1 MDLQPGSGR
10 HRPVL
15 IMVTILISVLAGG
28 CDLITS
34 LGTREVRIRNMYNAP
49 VSITIYGYGSQ
60 TIPAYGYT
68 ELQLPRRDVTI
79 TAVGTYFERYR
90 EVLDEYDRY
99 LGLEADRGWVFLENN
114 SSFTLFYPKYG
125 YKAFSYD
132 EDLNPTY
139 VTAVLPGSKIGIPIY
154 EEIHSP
160 RDITF
165 SVSGS
170 LTRYKVSRP
179 LYGSVRIG
187 WTHTCRITDYTGIE
201 ETW

>member
-1 MDLQPGSGR
+1 MDLHPGSGR
-10 HRPVL
+10 HRSVL
-15 IMVTILISVLAGG
+15 IMVTILMIVLAGG

-34 LGTREVRIRNMYNAP
+34 LGSRDVRIRNMYNAP

-68 ELQLPRRDVTI
+68 ELQLPKRDVTI
-79 TAVGTYFERYR
+79 TAVGTYFGRYR

-114 SSFTLFYPKYG
+114 SSYTLLYPKYG
-125 YKAFSYD
+125 YTAFSYD
-132 EDLNPTY
+132 ENGNQTY
-139 VTAVLPGSKIGIPIY
+139 AATVLPGSKIGIPIY
-154 EEIHSP
+154 EEAYSL

-165 SVSGS
+165 GVSGS

-187 WTHTCRITDYTGIE
+187 WTYTCRITDYTGLE
-201 ETW
+201 ESW